1 MKSVSETVYYAGH
14 RFGLVHK
21 AGGRLVPRKPSPLV
35 GNSVDGGSDKVEVKE
50 FAIEGGAILSRKVST
65 PTACECW
72 LRRDIAD
79 AAQAALDAEDAETAR
94 VIGVMADFIRDTD
107 MAGALRNDTT
117 VSEYRRDRHARGARW
132 DKYRAK
138 QRAGF

>member
-1 MKSVSETVYYAGH
+1 MKSVSQILYYAGH
-14 RFGLVHK
+14 RFGIIHR

-35 GNSVDGGSDKVEVKE
+35 GNSVDGGCDKVIVKE
-50 FAIEGGAILSRKVST
+50 FAAPGGAILSRKVT
-65 PTACECW
+65 RGNDVECW

-79 AAQAALDAEDAETAR
+79 AAQAALDAEDAEAAR

-107 MAGALRNDTT
+107 MAGAIRNDMT
-117 VSEYRRDRHARGARW
+117 VEEYRRDRHARGARW